1 MCACPVCKC
10 AYTFFWLDAYCCSL
24 IECVIWD
31 WLQSKQNLAFGALLP
46 VFEIQAVFF
55 TRQYLL
61 VRECNIVV
69 WRFNNQCYFVQLCK
83 MYMLWLLICRAF
95 QHQEQNVNIHHSG
108 TFARQLKAIHF
119 PWGRHTVRH
128 KVHPRLTKGTKKC
141 SICMFLF
148 YYLSF

>member
-1 MCACPVCKC
+1 MSNNKSQLFIYTYICGWMYVCVRVCKC

-83 MYMLWLLICRAF
+83 MYMLWLLICGAF

-119 PWGRHTVRH
+119 PEVD
-128 KVHPRLTKGTKKC
+128 
-141 SICMFLF
+141 IQ
-148 YYLSF
+148 